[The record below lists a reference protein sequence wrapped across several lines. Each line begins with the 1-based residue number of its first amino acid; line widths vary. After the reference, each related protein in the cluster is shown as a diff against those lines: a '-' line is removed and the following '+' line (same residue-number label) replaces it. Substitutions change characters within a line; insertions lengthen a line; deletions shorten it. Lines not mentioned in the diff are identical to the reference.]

1 MRCNALA
8 PAGVYDGQ
16 NKEFVNKLST
26 LIPINRM
33 LEVDELSGS
42 IIFLLSNA
50 SSYVNGHTLLIDGG
64 RTIW

>member
-16 NKEFVNKLST
+16 NKKFVKKLST

-33 LEVDELSGS
+33 LELDELSGS
-42 IIFLLSNA
+42 IIFYCQMHL
-50 SSYVNGHTLLIDGG
+50 HT
-64 RTIW
+64 

>member
-16 NKEFVNKLST
+16 NKKFVKKLST

-33 LEVDELSGS
+33 LELDELSGS

-64 RTIW
+64 RTVW